1 MEEISLRELIEIIIK
16 GKWIIVAVTAVCIAI
31 GIAVNAFVIKPVYV
45 AQTTLMISSIKKS
58 QIKEQVKSGDGDV
71 NNFSSLIDDILQYP
85 EMSVDNYRE
94 QVKNPVI
101 LEYIREE
108 MDMKDV
114 PLSSIASKIT
124 LNEIKDTDLITI
136 KVTDENPET
145 AAKIA
150 NLVGDRL
157 DRKSVV

>member
-1 MEEISLRELIEIIIK
+1 
-16 GKWIIVAVTAVCIAI
+16 
-31 GIAVNAFVIKPVYV
+31 
-45 AQTTLMISSIKKS
+45 
-58 QIKEQVKSGDGDV
+58 
-71 NNFSSLIDDILQYP
+71 
-85 EMSVDNYRE
+85 MSVDNYRE

-150 NLVGDRL
+150 NLVGDRFANL
-157 DRKSVV
+157 CAKQTKNGLRVHWSLLKIR